1 MQTSLRIDM
10 TLYREAK
17 AAAAS
22 EGVTLTRYIESA
34 LRMRLRPVRS
44 TIALPLF
51 DSGVRGPADVLAL
64 ISAADRELND
74 AEAAA
79 AAGFR
84 PTR

>member
-22 EGVTLTRYIESA
+22 EGVTLTRFIESA

-44 TIALPLF
+44 TNALPIF
-51 DSGVRGPADVLAL
+51 DSGVRGPADVLEL
-64 ISAADRELND
+64 ISTADHELSD

-79 AAGFR
+79 AGSF